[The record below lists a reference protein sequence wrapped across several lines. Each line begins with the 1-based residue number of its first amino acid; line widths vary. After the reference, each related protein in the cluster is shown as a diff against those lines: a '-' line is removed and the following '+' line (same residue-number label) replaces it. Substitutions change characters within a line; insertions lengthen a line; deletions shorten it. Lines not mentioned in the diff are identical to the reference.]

1 MVERSVIDGR
11 QTPLA
16 GSRQAR
22 QSPNH
27 PRSPGYTMPEIKVTF
42 DAADQ
47 YEQLMGRWSRAV
59 GEKFLDWLALP
70 AGLAWL
76 DVGCGTGAFT
86 QLIAKRQ
93 APKFVTGTDPAPAQI
108 EFAHRQLPQAEF
120 KVSTAD
126 LLPFGSGTF
135 DVVASALVINFIPDR
150 AKALGEM
157 NRVLQPGGTVAAY
170 LWDRDPHADHSPHA
184 PMERGLREIGAEVL
198 KPPATPEST
207 PQGARSALE
216 SAGFANIVIDTI
228 EVIESFS
235 DFDDYWRIQ
244 NLPLAPVAKAIAKL
258 TDVQRSTLYEIMK
271 AQLVPGSDGRIS
283 YASRALAFKAGKP
296 SK

>member
-1 MVERSVIDGR
+1 
-11 QTPLA
+11 
-16 GSRQAR
+16 
-22 QSPNH
+22 
-27 PRSPGYTMPEIKVTF
+27 
-42 DAADQ
+42 
-47 YEQLMGRWSRAV
+47 MGRWSRAV

-76 DVGCGTGAFT
+76 DVGCGTGALT
-86 QLIAKRQ
+86 QLIARRLT
-93 APKFVTGTDPAPAQI
+93 PKTLAGADPAPAQI
-108 EFAHRQLPQAEF
+108 EFASRQLPQAEF
-120 KVSTAD
+120 KVAAAQS
-126 LLPFGSGTF
+126 LPFGSGTF
-135 DVVASALVINFIPDR
+135 DVVASALVINFLPDR

-207 PQGARSALE
+207 PQGARAALE
-216 SAGFANIVIDTI
+216 VAGFDNIVIDTI
-228 EVIESFS
+228 EVTESFD

-258 TDVQRSTLYEIMK
+258 TEEQRGKLYDLMKVQL
-271 AQLVPGSDGRIS
+271 APGPAGRIS
-283 YASRALAFKAGKP
+283 YASRALAFRAGKP
-296 SK
+296 TK